1 MANKLEVAVAIRSGA
16 WRSSLPEAAAVC
28 RRAARAALVA
38 SRSDLGP
45 GSLEVSI
52 VLANDEL
59 VRELNRGYRNLDE
72 ATNVL
77 SFPAVVPAALAA
89 RGRRADTVPALLGD
103 VAVAFETARA
113 EARAEHKPLRHHLA
127 HLVVH
132 GVLHLLGYDHASE
145 VEAEVMESL
154 ETEVLAGLGIPD
166 PYAPHP
172 RAAS

>member
-1 MANKLEVAVAIRSGA
+1 M
-16 WRSSLPEAAAVC
+16 C

-38 SRSDLGP
+38 SRVDLGP

-52 VLANDEL
+52 LLANDEL
-59 VRELNRGYRNLDE
+59 LRELNRGYRNRDE

-77 SFPAVVPAALAA
+77 SFPAAEPAALAA
-89 RGRRADTVPALLGD
+89 RGRRADTVPAVLGD

-154 ETEVLAGLGIPD
+154 ETEILAGLGIPD
-166 PYAPHP
+166 PYAPRP

>member
-1 MANKLEVAVAIRSGA
+1 M
-16 WRSSLPEAAAVC
+16 C

-38 SRSDLGP
+38 SRADLGP
-45 GSLEVSI
+45 GPLEVSI

-59 VRELNRGYRNLDE
+59 VRELNRDYRNRDE

-77 SFPAVVPAALAA
+77 SFPAAEPAAGTA

-166 PYAPHP
+166 PYVPRP
-172 RAAS
+172 RAES